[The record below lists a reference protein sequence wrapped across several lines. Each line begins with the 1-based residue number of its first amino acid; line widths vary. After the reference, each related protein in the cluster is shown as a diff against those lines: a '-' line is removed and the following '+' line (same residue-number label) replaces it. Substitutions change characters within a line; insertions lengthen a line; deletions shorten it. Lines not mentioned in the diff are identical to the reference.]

1 MSLEDL
7 GYNEK
12 LERFRIDNK
21 LEEFI
26 TARVIAEHRERYIVR
41 AEDCEYEAEIT
52 GNMRFTSESRE
63 DFPSVG
69 DWVSITVYDK
79 DLAIINKIF
88 PRYSLIK
95 RQAAGHSGE
104 VQIIAANI
112 DFGFI
117 IQAAENNFKL
127 NRIERFITICNSS
140 GVEPVIIL
148 SKTDLVGNDKLSEI
162 IETIKRRIKNTT
174 VLSMNSES
182 IDGYNNVR
190 DFMVKGKT
198 YCMLGV
204 SGAGKSTLL
213 NHLSGKMVMKTDSI
227 SESTKK
233 GRHITTHREL
243 TLLDNGAILIDN
255 PGMREVGITDSVSGL
270 EMTFDD
276 ISILSHQCKYQDCT
290 HTTESECAVIKA
302 VQDGKI
308 DDAAYNNFL
317 KMMKERAFF
326 ELSSF
331 EKRKKDKTFGKFLK
345 NYNKTKN
352 GFNID

>member
-1 MSLEDL
+1 MSLEEW
-7 GYNEK
+7 GYNEN
-12 LERFRIDNK
+12 LELFKKENK
-21 LEEFI
+21 LEEFV
-26 TARVIAEHRERYIVR
+26 TARVIAEHRERYIVKT
-41 AEDCEYEAEIT
+41 ADYEYEAEIT
-52 GNMRFTSESRE
+52 GNMRFAAETRE
-63 DFPSVG
+63 DYPSVG

-79 DLAIINKIF
+79 DLAIINKVF

-95 RQAAGHSGE
+95 RQAVGQSGE

-117 IQAAENNFKL
+117 IQAVENNFKI

-148 SKTDLVGNDKLSEI
+148 SKTDLVDKDKLSEI
-162 IETIKRRIKNTT
+162 IENIKRRIKNIP
-174 VLSMNSES
+174 VLTMNSES
-182 IDGYNNVR
+182 EDGYNNVR
-190 DFMVKGKT
+190 DFMKRGKT

-213 NHLSGKMVMKTDSI
+213 NHLSGKILMKTDSI
-227 SESTKK
+227 SDSTKK

-243 TLLDNGAILIDN
+243 ILLENGASLIDN
-255 PGMREVGITDSVSGL
+255 PGRREVGITDSVAGL

-276 ISILSHQCKYQDCT
+276 ISSLSHNCKYQDCT
-290 HTTESECAVIKA
+290 HTTESGCAVLKG
-302 VQDGKI
+302 VEDGRI
-308 DDAAYNNFL
+308 DEAAYNNFL

-331 EKRKKDKTFGKFLK
+331 EKRKKDKAFGKNLK
-345 NYNKTKN
+345 NYHKTKN
-352 GFNID
+352 DFNFD

>member
-276 ISILSHQCKYQDCT
+276 ISSLSHQCKYQDCT
-290 HTTESECAVIKA
+290 HTTESGCAVIKA
-302 VQDGKI
+302 VQDGRI